1 MKGTKY
7 VRVRLDFIIHLDREV
22 DSIPL
27 SSTMLSDIMDDAA
40 DSAVRKLGG
49 KGLEKPPPHA
59 PLDELDQRIADAA
72 EKARAGVAALG
83 YTDGHMRCDL
93 YTPRRRK
100 KSAA

>member
-7 VRVRLDFIIHLDREV
+7 VRIRLDFIVHLDREV

-27 SSTMLSDIMDDAA
+27 SSAMLGDIMDDAA

-49 KGLEKPPPHA
+49 KGLEARTPASVGPDA
-59 PLDELDQRIADAA
+59 LDQRIATAA
-72 EKARAGVAALG
+72 EKAREGVVALG

-93 YTPRRRK
+93 YTPRRK